1 MLRTELRRTLL
12 LVNLHHR
19 QRKRGGHEW
28 LAWGTLRIQPSLL
41 CHFPRR
47 TSLIALEYT
56 APSLP
61 CYSLPPYGFI
71 FLPYLLLQP
80 IFI

>member
-19 QRKRGGHEW
+19 QRKHGRHEW
-28 LAWGTLRIQPSLL
+28 LVWGTLRIQSLLL
-41 CHFPRR
+41 CHFPRKS
-47 TSLIALEYT
+47 SLIALEYI

-61 CYSLPPYGFI
+61 CYCLPPYGFI
-71 FLPYLLLQP
+71 FFPSLWLQC